1 MEERFE
7 VIYTQKLR
15 TDVCP
20 MLDAGV
26 EILRDKQT
34 GVMYVCR
41 SSRGVG
47 MTVLVD
53 KDGKPLTTFEASI

>member
-15 TDVCP
+15 TDVCAF
-20 MLDAGV
+20 LDAGV

-41 SSRGVG
+41 SSGGVG
-47 MTVLVD
+47 ITVLVD
-53 KDGKPLTTFEASI
+53 KDGKPMTTVEASI